1 MYVVFIFVGGSLV
14 FGETAKYSFNAFI
27 FFLFRFMFYFSLPF
41 KDLFKKTN
49 NIIKQVA
56 FKSAIDYKGALC
68 HTQDSSL
75 VSVLGLYFP
84 FYNQLEQS
92 FHSLGLWA
100 SPQTKL
106 GKRRPL
112 TPRL

>member
-1 MYVVFIFVGGSLV
+1 MSSGSRNVRDSTKIISEEGDVYVVFIFVGGSLV

-68 HTQDSSL
+68 HTHRTAVLSL
-75 VSVLGLYFP
+75 S
-84 FYNQLEQS
+84 
-92 FHSLGLWA
+92 
-100 SPQTKL
+100 
-106 GKRRPL
+106 
-112 TPRL
+112 